1 MCGALIAG
9 SGSVVFHC
17 PVPSQPCPNS
27 SYPIY
32 LPQVSHSSPAP
43 QPYLEYPP
51 CPISLPRGIPP
62 SYLPLLREL
71 SPLPPALVLSIF
83 ILPQTWGYNPTP
95 TPVPHSPVWVVN
107 PLPQSPVWGITLPQS
122 PVPHLQPY
130 LGSPPAPQPCQGS
143 PCPQPH
149 SKMCTGGGCVCV
161 HLYHQNVLV
170 HLCLCVSICMC
181 ESESLCVSVSLSVC
195 VCVCLSE
202 SMYP

>member
-17 PVPSQPCPNS
+17 PVPPQPCPNS

-32 LPQVSHSSPAP
+32 LPQVSRSSPAP

-122 PVPHLQPY
+122 PK
-130 LGSPPAPQPCQGS
+130 SPTPTALPGVS
-143 PCPQPH
+143 SCPTALPGEPLPTAAQQD
-149 SKMCTGGGCVCV
+149 V
-161 HLYHQNVLV
+161 HWGRV
-170 HLCLCVSICMC
+170 CMC
-181 ESESLCVSVSLSVC
+181 APVPPECACSPLSLCKYLYV
-195 VCVCLSE
+195 
-202 SMYP
+202 